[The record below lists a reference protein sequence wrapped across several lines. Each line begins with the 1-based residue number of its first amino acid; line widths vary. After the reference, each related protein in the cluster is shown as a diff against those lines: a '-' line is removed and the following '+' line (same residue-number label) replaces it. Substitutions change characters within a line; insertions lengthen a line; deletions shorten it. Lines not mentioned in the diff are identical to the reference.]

1 MYAYIYM
8 GWSGSSTVNNPPAM
22 QEVQEMWV
30 WSLGWEDPLEV
41 MAIHSSILAWR
52 IPWTEEPSGV
62 QSIGSQRVGHDWRNR
77 ASMHI
82 YTHIH
87 TCIYTYYMYT
97 HIYVYTHTSY
107 MYMHTHI
114 CVYTHKRVC
123 MLSRFSGVQVFRTLW
138 TVARQAPLFMDY
150 PGKNT
155 GVGCHALLQG
165 IFPTQG
171 WNPDLLHCRQIHHL
185 NHWEV
190 HVCIHTYIY
199 TYIYIYI
206 CIYTHTHSYEW
217 G

>member
-1 MYAYIYM
+1 
-8 GWSGSSTVNNPPAM
+8 M

-77 ASMHI
+77 ASTHI
-82 YTHIH
+82 YTYIH

-123 MLSRFSGVQVFRTLW
+123 TLSRFSGVQVFRTLW
-138 TVARQAPLFMDY
+138 TVARHAPLFMDY

-171 WNPDLLHCRQIHHL
+171 WNPDLLHCRQILYHL
-185 NHWEV
+185 NHREV

-206 CIYTHTHSYEW
+206 HTHTHTHNIW
-217 G
+217 VRIILD